1 MIAPGEFIPL
11 AEETGLIVPIGEW
24 VLAEACRTVRA
35 WHAQHPARPPVSVG
49 VNLSA
54 RQLLSPELPARVADA
69 LASSGL
75 APHLLKLEITESAVM
90 QDADAAIRVL
100 QELKELG
107 VQLAIDDFGTGY
119 SSLSYLKRFPVDTI
133 KIDQSF
139 VQGLASS
146 PVDRE
151 IVRAVIRLAEAGGM
165 ETVAEG
171 VETPSQ
177 RDELRRLGCS
187 LLQGYLLSRPV
198 PMSRIERAYRPEV
211 PRPRQPAPEVVRL
224 P

>member
-1 MIAPGEFIPL
+1 M
-11 AEETGLIVPIGEW
+11 EETETTMATLHA
-24 VLAEACRTVRA
+24 LKKLQVR
-35 WHAQHPARPPVSVG
+35 
-49 VNLSA
+49 
-54 RQLLSPELPARVADA
+54 
-69 LASSGL
+69 
-75 APHLLKLEITESAVM
+75 
-90 QDADAAIRVL
+90 
-100 QELKELG
+100 
-107 VQLAIDDFGTGY
+107 LAIDDFGTGY